1 MTNWRLMVGIF
12 ALPQFISLFLFA
24 WMLSSSQSGPLCMP
38 QTYSKIL
45 FICLISLSPLP
56 IMNPPLCFSVHV
68 LHIIHTSDVFLF
80 GRFTAQST
88 DCTCFSNSISVLFIV
103 FIQLYVYSFQIVLC
117 ANTGISY
124 ELCFSSLLETEVY
137 VLYLY
142 FSCLSLL
149 ISSEPVQITM

>member
-24 WMLSSSQSGPLCMP
+24 WMLSSSQSGLLCMP

-45 FICLISLSPLP
+45 FICLISLSPLLVL
-56 IMNPPLCFSVHV
+56 PLCFSVHV
-68 LHIIHTSDVFLF
+68 LGIIHTLIFLF
-80 GRFTAQST
+80 KRFYSSIHRPHI
-88 DCTCFSNSISVLFIV
+88 FFYSISVLFV
-103 FIQLYVYSFQIVLC
+103 VVIQLYVYSFQIVLR

>member
-1 MTNWRLMVGIF
+1 
-12 ALPQFISLFLFA
+12 
-24 WMLSSSQSGPLCMP
+24 MP

-45 FICLISLSPLP
+45 FICLISLSPLLVL
-56 IMNPPLCFSVHV
+56 PLCFSVHV
-68 LHIIHTSDVFLF
+68 LGIIHTLIFLF
-80 GRFTAQST
+80 KRFYSSIHRPHI
-88 DCTCFSNSISVLFIV
+88 FFYSISVLFV
-103 FIQLYVYSFQIVLC
+103 VVIQLYVYSFQIVLR

-149 ISSEPVQITM
+149 ISIEPVQIKM